1 MTAQPDNI
9 PFVDVFVRR
18 ESLEDDLYE
27 VVRLL
32 FPDVR
37 REEWLFEELQG
48 TFRKF
53 GSFQWSAII
62 ISNNRFGTFDW
73 PLSLSIETGGYVNS
87 IYRLTDLRVSA
98 KRKSIVLKTFDLK
111 FNLAGFR
118 RLYVRAEVKATKR
131 ENGTSNELDREAAK
145 ANSENEEVRSGIFSR
160 RAGSYWLR
168 IAILLKNKI

>member
-1 MTAQPDNI
+1 M
-9 PFVDVFVRR
+9 
-18 ESLEDDLYE
+18 
-27 VVRLL
+27 
-32 FPDVR
+32 
-37 REEWLFEELQG
+37 
-48 TFRKF
+48 
-53 GSFQWSAII
+53 
-62 ISNNRFGTFDW
+62 
-73 PLSLSIETGGYVNS
+73 
-87 IYRLTDLRVSA
+87 
-98 KRKSIVLKTFDLK
+98 LKTFDLK